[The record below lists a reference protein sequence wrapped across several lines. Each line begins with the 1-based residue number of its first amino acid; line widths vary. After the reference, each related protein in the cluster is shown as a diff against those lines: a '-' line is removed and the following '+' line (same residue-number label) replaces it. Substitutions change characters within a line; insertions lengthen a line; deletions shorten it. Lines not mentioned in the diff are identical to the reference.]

1 MSAHPP
7 GGRLPAG
14 GSTPRTAAAPA
25 GADLR
30 LLRAAVFAAV
40 CVVLSASGHV
50 LASCAGVPLWA
61 LVTGFLA
68 VFAAAVALAGRER
81 TLPGIAGGLAVAQ
94 LALHALFRLA
104 QHLAATQHLTAAQAR
119 PRRLSDGA
127 LFALAVRVVCGG
139 DGVPPRLTAEQA
151 RWIVTASG
159 IAPSGTLP
167 HGSGAGGHS
176 AHGMGR
182 HTAVHQASD
191 ALAPSAAA
199 SPLPPLGDVPL
210 PSLPML
216 LAHLLAAVALGLLL
230 RRGEQALFR
239 LVRLSARGVADG
251 VAEGVAEG
259 ALVRSLR
266 AALTLVRALRTGL
279 PGAPGGLP
287 LSPGIAPAADRNG
300 PRCPALAHSVG
311 RRGPPRRVPAT

>member
-1 MSAHPP
+1 MSAHPS
-7 GGRLPAG
+7 GGRLRAG
-14 GSTPRTAAAPA
+14 GSAPRTAVARA
-25 GADLR
+25 GTDLR

-40 CVVLSASGHV
+40 CLVLSAAGHV
-50 LASCAGVPLWA
+50 LASCTGVPLWA
-61 LVTGFLA
+61 LATGFLA
-68 VFAAAVALAGRER
+68 VFAAAVPMAGRER

-94 LALHALFRLA
+94 LALHGLFWLA
-104 QHLAATQHLTAAQAR
+104 QQLAASPQLAAAR
-119 PRRLSDGA
+119 PRKLSDGA
-127 LFALAVRVVCGG
+127 LIALAVRIVCGG
-139 DGVPPRLTAEQA
+139 DGVPPRLNAEQA

-159 IAPSGTLP
+159 IAPSGRLP
-167 HGSGAGGHS
+167 HGSGTGGHS
-176 AHGMGR
+176 AHAMGE
-182 HTAVHQASD
+182 HAAAQHASG
-191 ALAPSAAA
+191 ALDPSAAA
-199 SPLPPLGDVPL
+199 SPLPSLGDVPL

-266 AALTLVRALRTGL
+266 AALTLVRALRAGL

-287 LSPGIAPAADRNG
+287 PAAGVGPEAGRAG

-311 RRGPPRRVPAT
+311 RRGPPRRVLAA